1 MDIHK
6 TYIHNTSYIYIY
18 IYICLHNTYMQHT
31 YIDVYTQRDIYI
43 NERPS
48 FASECKWQ
56 RWWITMVVMIHA
68 SIHIYIHALF
78 YINKKKEINKCLLY
92 ECNFHQE
99 NTKNM
104 SKCVSEFSVECKL
117 IEMNIIYTYIITLH
131 YMHRH
136 CVTLHYI
143 TLYYIKPDTLPL
155 YLHTYV
161 YTYI

>member
-1 MDIHK
+1 
-6 TYIHNTSYIYIY
+6 
-18 IYICLHNTYMQHT
+18 MQF
-31 YIDVYTQRDIYI
+31 
-43 NERPS
+43 PS
-48 FASECKWQ
+48 RK
-56 RWWITMVVMIHA
+56 H
-68 SIHIYIHALF
+68 
-78 YINKKKEINKCLLY
+78 
-92 ECNFHQE
+92 
-99 NTKNM
+99 KNM